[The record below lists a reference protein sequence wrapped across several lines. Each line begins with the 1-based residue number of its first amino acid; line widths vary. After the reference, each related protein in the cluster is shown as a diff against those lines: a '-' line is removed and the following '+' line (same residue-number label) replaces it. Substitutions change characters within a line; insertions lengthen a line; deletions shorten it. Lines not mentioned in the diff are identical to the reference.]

1 MARRKVIRVR
11 IKGKLM
17 TLREVSEKY
26 HISPELL
33 RYRYKHKMRGDELLC
48 GRKDSKSKDE
58 VEYMQSQIKDEE
70 KEREKIRKY
79 KNKTPEEKAKIE
91 NDFIKDINDKDSE
104 FYSPMMANMNEHELR
119 AMLRMMPSLID
130 TGDDNDD

>member
-1 MARRKVIRVR
+1 MINIPKMKFPKKYTEI
-11 IKGKLM
+11 IK
-17 TLREVSEKY
+17 
-26 HISPELL
+26 
-33 RYRYKHKMRGDELLC
+33 
-48 GRKDSKSKDE
+48 
-58 VEYMQSQIKDEE
+58 
-70 KEREKIRKY
+70 KY

-104 FYSPMMANMNEHELR
+104 FYSPMMANMNEYELR

>member
-58 VEYMQSQIKDEE
+58 VEYMKSQIKDEE
-70 KEREKIRKY
+70 ERKRRLRPWLY
-79 KNKTPEEKAKIE
+79 DGTPQKHSRDPYWFDVTYNQMFK
-91 NDFIKDINDKDSE
+91 KWSE
-104 FYSPMMANMNEHELR
+104 A
-119 AMLRMMPSLID
+119 
-130 TGDDNDD
+130 

>member
-58 VEYMQSQIKDEE
+58 VEYMKSQIKM
-70 KEREKIRKY
+70 KKKREKS
-79 KNKTPEEKAKIE
+79 EKKR
-91 NDFIKDINDKDSE
+91 F
-104 FYSPMMANMNEHELR
+104 
-119 AMLRMMPSLID
+119 
-130 TGDDNDD
+130 

>member
-1 MARRKVIRVR
+1 MARRRVIRVR

-48 GRKDSKSKDE
+48 GRKDSKSKEE
-58 VEYMQSQIKDEE
+58 VEYMKSQIKDEE
-70 KEREKIRKY
+70 KGEKNQKKAILNRYQRNVRAEYEQERKRRLRPWLY
-79 KNKTPEEKAKIE
+79 DGTPQKHSRDPYWFDVTYNQMFK
-91 NDFIKDINDKDSE
+91 KWSE
-104 FYSPMMANMNEHELR
+104 A
-119 AMLRMMPSLID
+119 
-130 TGDDNDD
+130 

>member
-48 GRKDSKSKDE
+48 GRKDSKS
-58 VEYMQSQIKDEE
+58 
-70 KEREKIRKY
+70 
-79 KNKTPEEKAKIE
+79 
-91 NDFIKDINDKDSE
+91 
-104 FYSPMMANMNEHELR
+104 
-119 AMLRMMPSLID
+119 
-130 TGDDNDD
+130 

>member
-33 RYRYKHKMRGDELLC
+33 RYRTPT
-48 GRKDSKSKDE
+48 
-58 VEYMQSQIKDEE
+58 SQILY
-70 KEREKIRKY
+70 RRK
-79 KNKTPEEKAKIE
+79 T
-91 NDFIKDINDKDSE
+91 
-104 FYSPMMANMNEHELR
+104 SPLLNPHDH
-119 AMLRMMPSLID
+119 SL
-130 TGDDNDD
+130 TVL

>member
-58 VEYMQSQIKDEE
+58 VEYMKSQIKDEE
-70 KEREKIRKY
+70 KEREKIRKKAILNLY
-79 KNKTPEEKAKIE
+79 QRNVRAEYEEERSHICLMYLKNIHV
-91 NDFIKDINDKDSE
+91 IRIGS
-104 FYSPMMANMNEHELR
+104 M
-119 AMLRMMPSLID
+119 SLI
-130 TGDDNDD
+130 TKCSRNGVKHNERNQ